1 MLFANPGI
9 EFSVSDLASRVD
21 TSLPTALRDVRR
33 LSEAGIFLIRATGNM
48 RLVSV
53 NREHP
58 LYRALSEVVLYSFG
72 PLEILRDKIADLEG
86 VTAAYI
92 FGSWAA
98 RYSGEQG
105 ADPGDVDLLLVGQ
118 FDRSKAFEIAL
129 QAARQVGKEINVNN
143 LSTDEWKAE
152 ELGFVKTLKSRLLI
166 QIIGSTPSASAISLK

>member
-1 MLFANPGI
+1 
-9 EFSVSDLASRVD
+9 
-21 TSLPTALRDVRR
+21 VRR

-72 PLEILRDKIADLEG
+72 PLEILRDKFADLEG

-105 ADPGDVDLLLVGQ
+105 IDPGDVDLLLVG
-118 FDRSKAFEIAL
+118 
-129 QAARQVGKEINVNN
+129 
-143 LSTDEWKAE
+143 
-152 ELGFVKTLKSRLLI
+152 
-166 QIIGSTPSASAISLK
+166 